1 MGNSREDIF
10 CGYDLHRNL
19 QDPVQ
24 EYWRN
29 FSEVILDMYDGVKII
44 RIPKNVGAIKI
55 SHFKAY
61 MRDNGYKI
69 LGTRESSDQIFISY
83 RKASQ

>member
-1 MGNSREDIF
+1 MASREDIF
-10 CGYDLHRNL
+10 SMDDLHRSL

-29 FSEVILDMYDGVKII
+29 FNEIDIWDMYDGVKIVK
-44 RIPKNVGAIKI
+44 IPKNVGTIKI

-61 MRDNGYKI
+61 MRDSGYKI

-83 RKASQ
+83 RASQ